1 MNDVGGCEATAPECV
16 ARVVRIAPARWVAVV
31 LALLVGVL
39 GVYDGQPFW
48 VDGVNVP
55 VAIAGVVLFTAPPVL
70 AASAVGVWLGRR
82 GRGRALRFVLL
93 LGQASWAAIVAGA
106 VYGVGEITKSQGWGL
121 AVLTYAVALGL
132 LAGAWWAEDRLA
144 TNPRQNARTAGMASC
159 ETTARRTGGHSGGS

>member
-1 MNDVGGCEATAPECV
+1 VNDVGGCEATAPECV